1 MNILEYANDV
11 GKTVEEIFE
20 LCKKMNIVYQD
31 ENTVLGDY
39 DITVLD
45 NELQDSV
52 DYVASDEEV
61 LEEDVLEEK
70 VEKILNE
77 THIRIDD
84 DQKFEKIKSKVE
96 RVETAKSNYQKERKK
111 IYKSRKKLVSNEE
124 KSKSNFVVYKEGM
137 TVSDLAGDLGVSV
150 TELIKKLMKLGI
162 MANLNFALSYEV
174 AELLIVDF
182 EKELKYEEQ
191 TDISNFESF
200 EINDADEDLILRPPV
215 VTVMGHVD
223 HGKTSLLDAVRQTDV
238 VSGEAGGI
246 TQAIG
251 AYQVIYKDRKIT
263 FIDTPGH
270 EAFTD
275 MRARGAK
282 VTDIVIIIVAADD
295 GIKPQTIEAIDH
307 AKAAGVPIIVALNKI
322 DKAEANPERVLQG
335 LTENG
340 LVPEEW
346 GGDTLVCK
354 ISAKTKEGIPELLE
368 NIVLI
373 SDMADLKANPKRY
386 ASGSVIE
393 SKLDKHIG
401 PKASILVQNGTLRLG
416 DPIVVGNAY
425 GKVRTLKNDKGMS
438 IVEATPSMP
447 VEITGLN
454 QVPEAGDLFMAF
466 ETEKQARSIAEQR
479 SLRSRQ
485 KDTNRTGM
493 TLEDLFGAIKE
504 GVKEINVVIK
514 ADVNG
519 SLEAI
524 KQSLAKIDIDTVKIK
539 VIRGGVG
546 AITESDIVLA
556 SASNA
561 LIIGFNVRPNAKLV
575 EFANDHGVEIKLY
588 DIIYKMIEDIEKSM
602 KGLLEPEY
610 EEKITGH
617 AEIRQIYKFSKVG
630 NIAGCHV
637 IDGQIKTSH
646 KARLLRDDIVI
657 YTGEIKTIQ
666 REKDQVKEVGKGM
679 DCGITLNN
687 FQDIKESDIIEAYEL
702 KKLEH

>member
-11 GKTVEEIFE
+11 GKTVEEIFK
-20 LCKKMNIVYQD
+20 LCDRMEITYKD
-31 ENTVLGDY
+31 ENTVLDEY

-45 NELQDSV
+45 NELQDED
-52 DYVASDEEV
+52 DYVVS
-61 LEEDVLEEK
+61 
-70 VEKILNE
+70 
-77 THIRIDD
+77 DD
-84 DQKFEKIKSKVE
+84 DNIAIIEEEILSESQIRLDESEKFEKIKSKVE

-111 IYKSRKKLVSNEE
+111 IYKNRKKLVSNEE
-124 KSKSNFVVYKEGM
+124 NNSSNIVVYKDGM
-137 TVSDLAGDLGVSV
+137 TVADLASELGVNS

-162 MANLNFALSYEV
+162 MANLNFSLSYEV
-174 AELLIVDF
+174 AELLIVDYG
-182 EKELKYEEQ
+182 KELKNEEQ
-191 TDISNFESF
+191 TDISNFENF
-200 EINDADEDLILRPPV
+200 EIADSDEDLIVRPPV

-223 HGKTSLLDAVRQTDV
+223 HGKTSLLDAVRETDV
-238 VSGEAGGI
+238 VAGEAGGI

-251 AYQVIYKDRKIT
+251 AYQVVCNDRKIT

-295 GIKPQTIEAIDH
+295 GIKPQTVEAIDH
-307 AKAAGVPIIVALNKI
+307 AKAAGVPIIVAINKI
-322 DKAEANPERVLQG
+322 DKPEANVERVMQG

-340 LVPEEW
+340 LTPEEW
-346 GGDTLVCK
+346 GGDTIICK
-354 ISAKTKEGIPELLE
+354 ISAKTKEGIPALLE
-368 NIVLI
+368 NILLI
-373 SDMADLKANPKRY
+373 ADMAELKANPHRY

-401 PKASILVQNGTLRLG
+401 AKASILVQSGTLRLG

-425 GKVRTLKNDKGMS
+425 GKVRTLKNDKGAS
-438 IVEATPSMP
+438 IVEANPSMP

-466 ETEKQARSIAEQR
+466 ETEKQARNIAEQR

-493 TLEDLFGAIKE
+493 TLEDLFGSIKE

-524 KQSLAKIDIDTVKIK
+524 KQSLAKIDVDTVKVK

-546 AITESDIVLA
+546 TVTESDIVLA

-561 LIIGFNVRPNAKLV
+561 IVIGFNVKLTQSTLD
-575 EFANDHGVEIKLY
+575 FARDNGVEIKLY
-588 DIIYKMIEDIEKSM
+588 DIIYKMIEDIERSM
-602 KGLLEPEY
+602 KGLLEPQY
-610 EEKITGH
+610 EEKKTGQ
-617 AEIRQIYKFSKVG
+617 AEIRQIFTFSKVG

-637 IDGQIKTSH
+637 IDGNIKTSH
-646 KARLLRDDIVI
+646 KAKVIRDGEEIFKGDI
-657 YTGEIKTIQ
+657 KSIQ

-679 DCGITLNN
+679 DCGITLKDFN
-687 FQDIKESDIIEAYEL
+687 DIKEGDIIEAFEL
-702 KKLEH
+702 KRVEI